1 MDECPLASRLLHSI
15 PIPEYC
21 PPISGHST
29 LSFDPRGEF
38 GLRSRNV
45 ADRDR
50 PPHCLIISRPN
61 IFGNYHVRVH
71 TASFF
76 IGPKWYLTS

>member
-45 ADRDR
+45 ADR
-50 PPHCLIISRPN
+50 PPHCFIISRPN
-61 IFGNYHVRVH
+61 IFGNYHVH